1 VVKGEVG
8 VLSGELAS
16 EEKFATEMDSRD
28 ILAGFRER
36 FHLLRDV
43 IYMDGNSLG
52 LCPKDSGEAVKRAL
66 DEWECLGIRGWLEGN
81 PPWFEI
87 SERTGAMAASIVGAG
102 PDEVVMTGTTTVNL
116 HSLVS
121 TFYRPSKELHVI
133 LADEINFPSDLYAL
147 ESQTAIKGFTP
158 EKSLRLVKSSDGR
171 TLDEREIISAMGP
184 DVCLVLLPSVLY
196 RSGQLLDMELLTREA
211 HSRGILVGFDC
222 SHSAGAVPHHFDDW
236 EVDFAFWCSYKYMN
250 GGPGSPAF
258 LYVNRRHF
266 GAMPALAGWFG
277 YEKSRQFEMNR
288 DFIPAGNA
296 GAWQIS
302 SPSIFGSAATAAAL
316 KVTLEAGIERI
327 RAKSIGLTSF
337 FVRLVDSYLSG
348 EPYRFSVGTP
358 RDPERRSGHIALEHP
373 DEAMRI
379 NEALIARGVIPDF
392 RPPNVIRIAPVA
404 LYTTYHDVWQV
415 AVHLKEIMDGREYER
430 FSKERKAVS

>member
-1 VVKGEVG
+1 MGVQ
-8 VLSGELAS
+8 VLSGKLAS
-16 EEKFATEMDSRD
+16 EEKFAFEMDSRD
-28 ILAGFRER
+28 EIAYLRER
-36 FHLLRDV
+36 FHLLQDV

-52 LCPKDSGEAVKRAL
+52 LCPKGSGEAVERAL
-66 DEWECLGIRGWLEGN
+66 EEWKGLGIRGWLGGD

-87 SERTGAMAASIVGAG
+87 SERTGAMAAPIVGAAS
-102 PDEVVMTGTTTVNL
+102 DEVVLTGTTTVNL

-121 TFYRPSKELHVI
+121 TFYRPSKERHVI
-133 LADEINFPSDLYAL
+133 LADELNFPSDLYAL
-147 ESQTAIKGFTP
+147 ESQTSIRGFDP
-158 EKSLRLVKSSDGR
+158 GKSLRLVSSSDGR
-171 TLDEREIISAMGP
+171 TLKEDEIIGAMGP

-211 HSRGILVGFDC
+211 HSRDILIGFDC
-222 SHSAGAVPHHFDDW
+222 SHSAGAVPHRFDDW
-236 EVDFAFWCSYKYMN
+236 GVDFAFWCSYKYLN
-250 GGPGSPAF
+250 AGPGSPAF

-266 GAMPALAGWFG
+266 GTIPALTGWFG

-288 DFIPAGNA
+288 EFIPAGNA

-302 SPSIFGSAATAAAL
+302 SPSIFGSAAAAGAL
-316 KVTLEAGIERI
+316 EVTLEAGIERI
-327 RAKSIGLTSF
+327 RAKSIALTSF
-337 FVRLVDSYLSG
+337 FVSLVDAYLAE
-348 EPYRFSVGTP
+348 EPYGFSIGTP

-373 DEAMRI
+373 AEALRI

-404 LYTTYHDVWQV
+404 LYTTFHDVWRV
-415 AVHLKEIMDGREYER
+415 AVHLKEIMDGQEYAR

>member
-1 VVKGEVG
+1 MVKGEVG

-147 ESQTAIKGFTP
+147 ESQTAIRVLP
-158 EKSLRLVKSSDGR
+158 LKSL
-171 TLDEREIISAMGP
+171 SA
-184 DVCLVLLPSVLY
+184 
-196 RSGQLLDMELLTREA
+196 
-211 HSRGILVGFDC
+211 
-222 SHSAGAVPHHFDDW
+222 W
-236 EVDFAFWCSYKYMN
+236 
-250 GGPGSPAF
+250 
-258 LYVNRRHF
+258 
-266 GAMPALAGWFG
+266 
-277 YEKSRQFEMNR
+277 
-288 DFIPAGNA
+288 
-296 GAWQIS
+296 
-302 SPSIFGSAATAAAL
+302 
-316 KVTLEAGIERI
+316 
-327 RAKSIGLTSF
+327 
-337 FVRLVDSYLSG
+337 
-348 EPYRFSVGTP
+348 
-358 RDPERRSGHIALEHP
+358 
-373 DEAMRI
+373 
-379 NEALIARGVIPDF
+379 
-392 RPPNVIRIAPVA
+392 
-404 LYTTYHDVWQV
+404 
-415 AVHLKEIMDGREYER
+415 
-430 FSKERKAVS
+430 